1 MENIIVTNGIG
12 VTTRTGIAVALSL
25 VPWAATKE
33 RNVLGNVA
41 LIAVVI
47 LEQYMIRG
55 LAVVMIYV
63 IVQEGNVQ
71 MMMVISATIIFQL
84 FSQIHRNFAAPTV
97 LALTAL
103 AAQIH
108 VVVRGTV
115 TVECI

>member
-1 MENIIVTNGIG
+1 M
-12 VTTRTGIAVALSL
+12 
-25 VPWAATKE
+25 
-33 RNVLGNVA
+33 LGNVA

-47 LEQYMIRG
+47 LEQYMRRG

-63 IVQEGNVQ
+63 MVQEGNVQ
-71 MMMVISATIIFQL
+71 MMMVISATIIFHL
-84 FSQIHRNFAAPTV
+84 FSHLPRNFAAPTV

-103 AAQIH
+103 AAPIH